1 MESMTER
8 DADELA
14 ALSPSNQV
22 DPLGDY
28 LRGVWQRRDYI
39 VQVPLNEL
47 RVEQANT
54 FLGNVWLILTPV
66 LSVAVYYLVFGVVLD
81 ISRGVDDYVA
91 FLTIG
96 VFTFLFS
103 NRMITNGA
111 KSVASSIGLVRAIRF
126 PRAVLPI
133 STAVASVIRF
143 VPTLAVMIATV
154 LAFGNFPDLRWLAC
168 VPIFGAQV
176 LFSLGG
182 SFIVARLNHLYAD
195 MENTLPFVF
204 RLLFYVSGVLYS
216 VDRFVDH
223 GAWRAAFAINPMYDY
238 LTLWRWALLGM
249 EVDGWTILGAVAW
262 AVVLPVVGFVF
273 FRAGEA
279 GYGRAS

>member
-1 MESMTER
+1 MTEL
-8 DADELA
+8 DTSDLSD
-14 ALSPSNQV
+14 LSPANQV
-22 DPLGDY
+22 DPLGEY
-28 LRGVWQRRDYI
+28 LRGLWQRRDYI

-54 FLGNVWLILTPV
+54 LLGNAWLIINPV
-66 LSVAVYYLVFGVVLD
+66 LSVAVYYLVFGVILD
-81 ISRGVDDYVA
+81 VSRGVDDYIA

-111 KSVASSIGLVRAIRF
+111 KSISSSIGLVRAIRF

-143 VPTLAVMIATV
+143 LPNFLVMALTV
-154 LAFGNFPDLRWLAC
+154 LAFGNFPDLRWPVLL
-168 VPIFGAQV
+168 PIFVLQT

-182 SFIVARLNHLYAD
+182 SFFVARLNHLYAD
-195 MENTLPFVF
+195 MENTLPFLF
-204 RLLFYVSGVLYS
+204 RLLFYMSGVLYS

-223 GAWRAAFAINPMYDY
+223 GGWRAAFALNPLYDY
-238 LTLWRWALLGM
+238 LTLWRWGLLGTP
-249 EVDGWTILGAVAW
+249 VAGWTIIGAIVW
-262 AVVLPVVGFVF
+262 AIVTPIAGFAF